1 MGKRQSAQDVS
12 GADVVVGCERIESQG
27 VGEYALDGLRPVA
40 DIPQFEALGDEA
52 SD

>member
-12 GADVVVGCERIESQG
+12 GADVVVRRKRFESQG